1 MEEYEGNVGFIG
13 SGKMAYALAN
23 GILKS
28 GLIQSEN
35 IWASAPTMNNLQKF
49 QEMNCN
55 VTHSNYDVLVN
66 CTIIFLCVKPHLTQV
81 VLEQLYSYWKRSHII
96 VSVISGKTI
105 KYLEENTPPQTKI
118 IRSMPNVSSSVL
130 AGACAISRGASISES
145 VVKMIKKLLET
156 VGLCEEIHEDQ
167 MDAIGGLSGSG
178 PAFGASKMILET
190 GEHPEVLR
198 DTVCSP
204 GGTTITGIHALEKAG
219 VRAAMMNAVEAATL
233 KAKELGQM

>member
-1 MEEYEGNVGFIG
+1 
-13 SGKMAYALAN
+13 
-23 GILKS
+23 
-28 GLIQSEN
+28 
-35 IWASAPTMNNLQKF
+35 MNNLQKF

-81 VLEQLYSYWKRSHII
+81 VLEQLYSYWKRNHII

-130 AGACAISRGASISES
+130 AGACAISRGASTSES

-178 PAFGASKMILET
+178 PAFIFTVIQSMADGAVKMGIPKSIAIKYAAQTALGASKMILET